1 MTYCV
6 RDPFLAV
13 RDEVPGRSAFA
24 TVPEGAIILV
34 RGFRKNSGM
43 VDFQYEGRV
52 LAAFLQDIEERCDM
66 VEQQTH

>member
-13 RDEVPGRSAFA
+13 RNEAPGRSAFT

-34 RGFRKNSGM
+34 RGFPKDSGM
-43 VDFQYEGRV
+43 VHFQYEGSV
-52 LAAFLQDIEERCDM
+52 LAAFLQDIEERCEII
-66 VEQQTH
+66 EQQTH